1 MWEEPMAEVEWNRDG
16 ISYLFTSN
24 RVNLLKSSG
33 FFPSLKSL
41 PQPYCRLETRERA
54 FPGTGGRFTILVSSK
69 KPERGLARQ
78 GPLLPQQE
86 NTVAGLQ

>member
-1 MWEEPMAEVEWNRDG
+1 MAEVGWNRDG

-24 RVNLLKSSG
+24 RVTLSTISG

-54 FPGTGGRFTILVSSK
+54 FFGTGDRFTIFISSK
-69 KPERGLARQ
+69 NPELGLVKQ
-78 GPLLPQQE
+78 GPLL
-86 NTVAGLQ
+86 A